1 METHLVLGFSFL
13 VLAGLCNGLWATP
26 SKYAKNFAWE
36 QFWFTAFLLTMVVIP
51 AIALAVLL
59 KAPLATLQHVLAQRG
74 PLPIAGPIFFG
85 FLWGAGFVL
94 FTIVLKDVGFSLT
107 YAIVFGLINL
117 FGSILPLAM
126 EDSAKI
132 LTMGGKIVLLGIAVC
147 TVGVAVV
154 GYAGVLR
161 DQPNTS
167 RRSDCSAPRRSLG
180 RILVLC
186 LVTAFFCA
194 CPNLG
199 FTIGAPVQ
207 EASEKVFGNPASLAT
222 FAIWMLVL
230 AGGFLAAGSYSFG
243 LLVKN
248 RSWKYFGG
256 SHAAR
261 NLGLATAVAVIH
273 FGIFTSYGVGAY
285 LLGPLGKS
293 VGWAVQFSLAL
304 IVANVFGFATG
315 EWRGANVLS
324 RRWIL
329 GGIGLLILSSVILTV
344 GSKVA
349 G

>member
-1 METHLVLGFSFL
+1 
-13 VLAGLCNGLWATP
+13 
-26 SKYAKNFAWE
+26 
-36 QFWFTAFLLTMVVIP
+36 MVVIP
-51 AIALAVLL
+51 AIVIGLL
-59 KAPLATLQHVLAQRG
+59 LNGPLATLQHVLHQRG
-74 PLPIAGPIFFG
+74 PLPVVAPVFFG
-85 FLWGAGFVL
+85 FLWGTGFVL

-126 EDSAKI
+126 ENSAKI
-132 LTMGGKIVLLGIAVC
+132 LTPGGKIVLLGIAVC
-147 TVGVAVV
+147 TLGVAAV

-161 DQPNTS
+161 DQPKTS
-167 RRSDCSAPRRSLG
+167 GRLDSSFPRRSLG

-186 LVTAFFCA
+186 LITGFFCA

-207 EASEKVFGNPASLAT
+207 EASEKVFGNPSSLAT
-222 FAIWMLVL
+222 FAIWMLVF

-248 RSWKYFGG
+248 RSWGHFAG
-256 SHAAR
+256 SHVLR

-315 EWRGANVLS
+315 EWRGASPVSL
-324 RRWIL
+324 RWIL

-344 GSKVA
+344 GSTVA